1 MMPRGGIGDHGYPAL
16 KHVALER
23 EQDSELAWVMIVQG
37 NPLKVKRAM
46 RAHAQ
51 LGLIGLTGVVV
62 LLTVTVVS
70 NQELG
75 TV

>member
-1 MMPRGGIGDHGYPAL
+1 MPRGANGDHGYPAL

>member
-1 MMPRGGIGDHGYPAL
+1 MMPRGANGDHGYPAL
-16 KHVALER
+16 KRVALER
-23 EQDSELAWVMIVQG
+23 EQDSGLAWVMIVQG

-46 RAHAQ
+46 WAHAQ

-70 NQELG
+70 NQEIG